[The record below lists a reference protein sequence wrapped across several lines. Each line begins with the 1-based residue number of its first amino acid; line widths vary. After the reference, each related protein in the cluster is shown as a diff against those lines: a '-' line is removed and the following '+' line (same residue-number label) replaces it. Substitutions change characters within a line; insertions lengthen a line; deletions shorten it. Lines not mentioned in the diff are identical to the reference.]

1 MEIEKLLA
9 LSVSKHASD
18 LHLLPGAVPLMRIDG
33 VLAPIK
39 DHPPHSPE
47 ENKGLIY
54 SLMTEEQQ
62 QTFEIHRVLEMPLS
76 IPHIGNFRVS
86 VLHQL
91 RGIAAVFRVIPEKI
105 PTFEEL
111 ALPPISKTLL
121 GLSHG
126 LILVTGPTGS
136 GKSTT
141 LASMID
147 YINTIRACH
156 IITMEDPIEYIYQ
169 NKKSAINQL
178 QIGRDTPSMAI
189 ALRASLRQ
197 DPDVILLGEVRDME
211 TVNLALTA
219 AETGHLVMATLH
231 AGSSPLAISRI
242 VDLFPISEKD
252 RVRNLLSEALQ
263 AVICQN
269 LVKKASGGRVG
280 VFEIMLAT
288 PAIRHLIRQ
297 DKIPHMTTTIQTN
310 GHLGMCTMDQ
320 YLNEL
325 LSKGII
331 TLAVARSVA
340 VNQGTFRS

>member
-1 MEIEKLLA
+1 MEISELLK
-9 LSVSKHASD
+9 VGVKQRASD
-18 LHLLPGAVPLMRIDG
+18 LHLLPDRTPMLRIDG
-33 VLAPIK
+33 DLVNIK
-39 DHPPHSPE
+39 NVTPLSKE
-47 ENKGLIY
+47 TTKELVY
-54 SLMTEEQQ
+54 SVMTPEQQ
-62 QTFEIHRVLEMPLS
+62 AAFETHLVLDIGIHLPK
-76 IPHIGNFRVS
+76 IGNFRVS
-86 VLHQL
+86 VLHQMN
-91 RGIAAVFRVIPEKI
+91 GIAAVFRMIPERI
-105 PTFEEL
+105 PSFDEL
-111 ALPPISKTLL
+111 GLPTILKSLL
-121 GLSHG
+121 VLSHG
-126 LILVTGPTGS
+126 LIFVSGPTGS

-141 LASMID
+141 LAAMVD
-147 YINTIRACH
+147 YINTIQARH
-156 IITMEDPIEYIYQ
+156 IITVEDPIEYVFEK
-169 NKKSAINQL
+169 KKSAINQL
-178 QIGRDTPSMAI
+178 QIGRDTPSVAI
-189 ALRASLRQ
+189 ALRAALRQ
-197 DPDVILLGEVRDME
+197 DPDVILLGEIRDME

-219 AETGHLVMATLH
+219 AETGHLVMATIH
-231 AGSSPLAISRI
+231 AGSAPLSISRI